1 MQKRGNLVT
10 TRYEL
15 NTPDVM
21 AEDFDA
27 DLVLLNLRSGEYFNI
42 TGAARAFL
50 DTVLDGVC
58 PASLSTV
65 ISQTAPK
72 SGAETALYFE
82 NLQKHNLVRPIKGAT
97 ALDATAAQAAAI
109 LAIGVSFPFECFTDL
124 SDLLA
129 ADPIHD
135 VAPEAGW
142 PIMPDAG

>member
-1 MQKRGNLVT
+1 MRVVF
-10 TRYEL
+10 EL

-50 DTVLDGVC
+50 DKVLEGIC
-58 PASLSTV
+58 PASLSTELGQ
-65 ISQTAPK
+65 SAPDA
-72 SGAETALYFE
+72 GAEAAQYFE
-82 NLQKHNLVRPIKGAT
+82 NLQKHNLVRPVADSAA
-97 ALDATAAQAAAI
+97 ALAEPSHAQAV
-109 LAIGVSFPFECFTDL
+109 LALGASFPFECFDDL

-142 PIMPDAG
+142 PVMPDAG

>member
-1 MQKRGNLVT
+1 VT
-10 TRYEL
+10 TSFEL

-50 DTVLDGVC
+50 DVVLKGVS
-58 PASLSTV
+58 PASLSAQ
-65 ISQTAPK
+65 IGQTN
-72 SGAETALYFE
+72 AEAGTKAAEYFE
-82 NLQKHNLVRPIKGAT
+82 NMQKHALVRPVEGSK
-97 ALDATAAQAAAI
+97 AQAATPAHAAAV
-109 LAIGVSFPFECFTDL
+109 LAIGASFPFECFDDL

>member
-1 MQKRGNLVT
+1 MSKVF
-10 TRYEL
+10 EL

-50 DTVLDGVC
+50 DKVLAGVS
-58 PASLSTV
+58 PTSLS
-65 ISQTAPK
+65 ALLAK
-72 SGAETALYFE
+72 SIPEAGAGAAQYFD
-82 NLQKHNLVRPIKGAT
+82 NLQKHNLVRPVADSTAIPAT
-97 ALDATAAQAAAI
+97 PADAAAI
-109 LAIGVSFPFECFTDL
+109 LAIGASFPFECFDDL

-142 PIMPDAG
+142 PILPDAG